1 MPICM
6 IEFKEKARGELESW
20 AYRVGTKKEIR
31 ACAIDLL
38 ISLVEQGY
46 RTARVFVDGK
56 GVQPTEE
63 ERARIKK
70 ETSDASSD

>member
-1 MPICM
+1 MPTHM

-31 ACAIDLL
+31 ECAIDLL
-38 ISLVEQGY
+38 ISLIEQGHG
-46 RTARVFVDGK
+46 TARVFIEGK

-70 ETSDASSD
+70 ETGDASSD